1 MDGSNEDGYYEAYWP
16 RAARRVKNK
25 SLAARPASLEGK
37 KIALLWD
44 YLFRGDDIF
53 DIVEEELGKRFP
65 GISFMGW
72 REVGNIH
79 SSDEREMVA
88 ALPGRLKAAGVDAV
102 VTAVAA

>member
-1 MDGSNEDGYYEAYWP
+1 MDRPNEDGYYEAYWP
-16 RAARRVKNK
+16 RAARRVKDK
-25 SLAARPASLEGK
+25 QLAPRPASLEGK
-37 KIALLWD
+37 KVALLWD

-53 DIVEEELGKRFP
+53 AIVEEELKKRFP

-102 VTAVAA
+102 ITAVAA